1 MSDTLHFRRIRP
13 QEGELYARFVHDFY
27 ASDGVDHPI
36 PAEYI
41 QRAFAEICRG
51 DDYLICYILEE
62 NGDPAGYALLAK
74 MYAQE
79 AGGMAI
85 WLDEFYLDPAFRG
98 RGIGAAFLQ
107 WLRQEWEPQVA
118 RFRLEVVPSHDR
130 VKAMYA
136 RAGFLKMPY
145 DQMVLETPLERENS

>member
-62 NGDPAGYALLAK
+62 NGAPAGYALLAK

-79 AGGMAI
+79 AGGMAV

-107 WLRQEWEPQVA
+107 WL
-118 RFRLEVVPSHDR
+118 VPSHDR

>member
-1 MSDTLHFRRIRP
+1 M
-13 QEGELYARFVHDFY
+13 
-27 ASDGVDHPI
+27 
-36 PAEYI
+36 
-41 QRAFAEICRG
+41 
-51 DDYLICYILEE
+51 ICYIREE

>member
-62 NGDPAGYALLAK
+62 NGAPAGYALLAK

-79 AGGMAI
+79 AGGMAV
-85 WLDEFYLDPAFRG
+85 WLDEFYLRPGVPGPGHR
-98 RGIGAAFLQ
+98 RGIFAVAPAGVGAAGGPVPPGG
-107 WLRQEWEPQVA
+107 RAVA
-118 RFRLEVVPSHDR
+118 RPGEGHVCPGGLFEDAV
-130 VKAMYA
+130 
-136 RAGFLKMPY
+136 
-145 DQMVLETPLERENS
+145 

>member
-27 ASDGVDHPI
+27 ASDGVEHPI

-74 MYAQE
+74 MYAQV
-79 AGGMAI
+79 
-85 WLDEFYLDPAFRG
+85 
-98 RGIGAAFLQ
+98 GIQRRKMIVGDLRPMVEIRYFLTEKST
-107 WLRQEWEPQVA
+107 RNCII
-118 RFRLEVVPSHDR
+118 SS
-130 VKAMYA
+130 
-136 RAGFLKMPY
+136 
-145 DQMVLETPLERENS
+145 ENAKN